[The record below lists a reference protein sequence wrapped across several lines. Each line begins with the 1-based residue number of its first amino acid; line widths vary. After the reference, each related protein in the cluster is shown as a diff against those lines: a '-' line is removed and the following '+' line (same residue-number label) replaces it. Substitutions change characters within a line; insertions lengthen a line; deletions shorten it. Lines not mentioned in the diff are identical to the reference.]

1 MKLAR
6 QVIGPE
12 IEIAIGELLQLT
24 ASGHLAWIIHELVRH
39 PVDRHPLL
47 NGRRVGWQQVV
58 IARPW

>member
-24 ASGHLAWIIHELVRH
+24 ASGHL
-39 PVDRHPLL
+39 DYTS
-47 NGRRVGWQQVV
+47 GS
-58 IARPW
+58 